1 MRIKKLRWKTRQKK
15 KKSQNEMSHEDTKW
29 EIKSQDEMRRKE
41 IREKQET
48 KATRWDKETMR
59 N

>member
-1 MRIKKLRWKTRQKK
+1 MKNETKK